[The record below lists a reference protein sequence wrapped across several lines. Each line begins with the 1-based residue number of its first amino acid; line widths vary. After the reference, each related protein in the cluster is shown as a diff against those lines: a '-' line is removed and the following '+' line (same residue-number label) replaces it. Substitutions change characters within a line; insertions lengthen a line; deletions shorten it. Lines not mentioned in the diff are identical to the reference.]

1 MDEKPSN
8 FDMLGESEMEMKPS
22 WELIKKLKEAKKDKE
37 ITFPRLIERLEKN
50 GTPISMT
57 TLRRVFADNSEQND
71 SFSYENTLMPLA
83 EVLLAYDDVP
93 TPENNVYTKEIDGLK
108 AVLHTQNEEIVKLH
122 EIQNHLENRIAFL
135 LEQIEKKDK
144 RMDEKDVL
152 INKLLEKVL

>member
-50 GTPISMT
+50 GTPISLT

-108 AVLHTQNEEIVKLH
+108 AVIHTQNEEIVKLH

>member
-8 FDMLGESEMEMKPS
+8 FEMLGESEMEMKPS

-50 GTPISMT
+50 GTPISLT

-71 SFSYENTLMPLA
+71 SFSYESTLMPLA
-83 EVLLAYDDVP
+83 EVLLTYDDVP

-108 AVLHTQNEEIVKLH
+108 AVIHTQNEEIVKLH

>member
-1 MDEKPSN
+1 MEVKPSD
-8 FDMLGESEMEMKPS
+8 FDMFGELEMETKPS
-22 WELIKKLKEAKKDKE
+22 LELIKKLKEAKKEKE

-50 GTPISMT
+50 GTPISLT

-108 AVLHTQNEEIVKLH
+108 SVIHTQNEEIVKMH

>member
-1 MDEKPSN
+1 LDEKPSN

>member
-8 FDMLGESEMEMKPS
+8 FEMLGESEMEMKPS

>member
-1 MDEKPSN
+1 
-8 FDMLGESEMEMKPS
+8 MEMKPS